1 MSDPLASLPD
11 DPSELKAKITALEA
25 ENARMRMDVE
35 RMMATVRAHEALV
48 QALRIRIARLQRQRF
63 GPSSEKIEREI
74 EQLELALEALEV
86 AASSVGEPIPD
97 DEDETEAA
105 EEPRPASEAPLRRR
119 KPKVSATTPRERLVL
134 DPGEA
139 CPDCGGG
146 ALRLVGEDVTE
157 MLELIA
163 ARLKVIETARPKK
176 SCRRCEKITQMPAP
190 SRPIPRSMAGPGL
203 LAHVLVS
210 KFEDH
215 LPLYRQNEI
224 FARMGADIPAS
235 TLVDWCGQGMRVLAP
250 LVTRLRAEVM
260 ASDRLHADD
269 TPVRVLD
276 PSRRVDGIGKGVKEG
291 RIWTYLRDDRPWGG
305 AGPPAVAYHFS
316 PDRKSVHPQTHLAA
330 FTGILQ
336 ADAYSGFKTLYEPDA
351 EGRVKIREAACWA
364 HLRRDFHDVWT
375 ATRSDIARKALDRI
389 GALYDI
395 EREITGRPPDER
407 RAVRQ
412 ARSRPKVDAFRTWA
426 KAQLGRIP
434 GKGDLAKAFRYGL
447 TRWPAFTLFLDDGRV
462 AVDNNAAER
471 AIKPVVIGR
480 KNWLFAGAD
489 AGGET
494 LADAMTL
501 IESAK
506 LSGHDPE
513 AYLADVLSRIH
524 DHKSTA
530 STTCSP
536 GTGPP
541 PPRKPKPQPDP
552 GLYRAV
558 TCIGPSSDEIL
569 PPLALDACPA
579 RG

>member
-1 MSDPLASLPD
+1 MSDALASLPD
-11 DPSELKAKITALEA
+11 DPTELKVKIAALEA
-25 ENARMRMDVE
+25 ENARMRADVE

-48 QALRIRIARLQRQRF
+48 QALRIRIARLQRQKF
-63 GPSSEKIEREI
+63 GPSSERIGREI

-97 DEDETEAA
+97 DEGEMEAV
-105 EEPRPASEAPLRRR
+105 EEPRPAAEASPRRR
-119 KPKVSATTPRERLVL
+119 RPKVAASTPRERIVL

-139 CPDCGGG
+139 CPDCGG
-146 ALRLVGEDVTE
+146 ALRLVGEDVSE
-157 MLELIA
+157 MLELIT

-176 SCRRCEKITQMPAP
+176 SCRRCERITQVPAP

-210 KFEDH
+210 KFDDH

-224 FARMGADIPAS
+224 FARMGAAIPAS

-250 LVTRLRAEVM
+250 LVARIRANVM

-276 PSRRVDGIGKGVKEG
+276 PSRRIEGVGKGVKEG

-305 AGPPAVAYHFS
+305 TAPPAVAYHFS
-316 PDRKSVHPQTHLAA
+316 PDRRSVHPQVHLAG
-330 FTGILQ
+330 FQGILQ
-336 ADAYSGFKTLYEPDA
+336 ADAYSGFKALYEPDA
-351 EGRVKIREAACWA
+351 TGQARIREAACWA

-375 ATRSDIARKALDRI
+375 ATRSEIAKEALDQI

-412 ARSRPKVDAFRTWA
+412 ARSRPKVEAFRTWA
-426 KAQLGRIP
+426 EAQLGRLP
-434 GKGDLAKAFRYGL
+434 GKSDLAKAFRYGL
-447 TRWPAFTLFLDDGRV
+447 TRWTAFTLFLEDGRV
-462 AVDNNAAER
+462 AMDNNAAER

-494 LADAMTL
+494 LADAMTI

-513 AYLADVLSRIH
+513 AYLANILSRIH
-524 DHKSTA
+524 DHKIH
-530 STTCSP
+530 
-536 GTGPP
+536 
-541 PPRKPKPQPDP
+541 R
-552 GLYRAV
+552 L
-558 TCIGPSSDEIL
+558 DEL
-569 PPLALDACPA
+569 RPWNWTPA
-579 RG
+579 AQMAQVGA